1 MSESVAVAPCCHDSQ
16 PDALLGFVPL
26 QGAPLDR
33 GVPWLDT
40 PPGVASSTA
49 SCTFRSSCADCV
61 PKHPDRCGLIRTG
74 LSLTFLLRFT
84 SADGTL

>member
-40 PPGVASSTA
+40 PPSNASSTA
-49 SCTFRSSCADCV
+49 SCAFCLANAAHV